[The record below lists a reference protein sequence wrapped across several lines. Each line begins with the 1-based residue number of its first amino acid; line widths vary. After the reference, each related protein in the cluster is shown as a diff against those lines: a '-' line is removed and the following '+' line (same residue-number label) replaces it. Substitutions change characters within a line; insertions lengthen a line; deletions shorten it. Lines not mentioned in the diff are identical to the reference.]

1 MRHFFSRIGVIL
13 LSAIL
18 LTGCGPTISLYDQHS
33 YEQVIS
39 AKVEAPHVM
48 DLATDPI
55 SDHQEEVDR
64 VLLEL
69 EKAKEY
75 EIHRPKNKATAEMW
89 KLILDPNEGSFGG
102 FVKLWQTQSAGHKGL
117 SSTYIA
123 NKKEQVSRHF
133 DKIAELESEKIKQ

>member
-1 MRHFFSRIGVIL
+1 MRHFFSSIRVIF

-39 AKVEAPHVM
+39 AKVEALHVM
-48 DLATDPI
+48 DLATAPI
-55 SDHQEEVDR
+55 SEHQNEVDQ

-89 KLILDPNEGSFGG
+89 RLI
-102 FVKLWQTQSAGHKGL
+102 
-117 SSTYIA
+117 
-123 NKKEQVSRHF
+123 
-133 DKIAELESEKIKQ
+133 